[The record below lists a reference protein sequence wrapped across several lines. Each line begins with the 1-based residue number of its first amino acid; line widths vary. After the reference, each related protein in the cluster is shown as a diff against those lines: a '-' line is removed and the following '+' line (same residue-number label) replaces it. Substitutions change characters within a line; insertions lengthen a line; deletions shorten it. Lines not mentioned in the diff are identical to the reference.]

1 MRELPSPQEILEL
14 FQQDPQRTF
23 RLRELVLE
31 LGLRSSQ
38 ARELKSLLKDL
49 ARSRKLVYLKKNHYA
64 LVHKGRHAAAE
75 TVAAVYDRRG
85 EAPRLQAGG
94 QRPPLQSNQS
104 LRGADQE
111 LPLGGQRP
119 PLQTAKSR
127 SLVSGRLIGHRDGY
141 GFVVPDAPL
150 AGTDLDIY
158 IPPDGMGSALHG
170 DRVEVHVQR
179 STKGFRGEGRMEG
192 RVVQVIE
199 RAQKTV
205 VGQFHCGARY
215 NYVMPFDQRIP
226 FEIVIPR
233 GQELPEVE
241 MVQPTQMA
249 TPSHPLTPGPS
260 LPRGRGEPVS
270 QGLLSRHR
278 QFGGKSEGRSTVTAV
293 PDRRTARDLDGL
305 IVDVEI
311 TNYPAPAA
319 LPRGR
324 VLEVLGCRE
333 EFGVDVEIMIRK
345 FHLPHRFPA
354 DVLAE
359 ASAAPQYIPERD
371 REARR
376 DFRGLP
382 IVTIDGETAK
392 DFDDAVYVERL
403 ASGNFLLHVHIA
415 DVSHYVRPGSALD
428 REARLRGT
436 SVYFPDRA
444 VPMLP
449 LELSN
454 GICSLNPHVDRLVM
468 SALMEFDAGGHLVEC
483 ELLPGIIRSAER
495 MTYTAVRDILA
506 GEPAACQRYATLI
519 PDFKRMEEL
528 ARLLARRREQRG
540 SIDFDLP
547 EPEIEFDEHGR
558 MTGITRSERNFAHR
572 IIEEFMLAANEAVAS
587 YLEGKG
593 IPSLYRIH
601 EKPEAK
607 KVIEFEEIA
616 ATFGYSLGIELPAA
630 RRTRLRLRDERDR
643 HPRFHETFE
652 GELKISPY
660 NYQRLTQ
667 RLEGKP
673 EERIL
678 SYLMLRS
685 LKQARYSEENVGH
698 FALAAPTYTHFTS
711 PIRRYPDLIVHRI
724 LKAALAQE
732 GGRARTTRE
741 QGVGEVLRE
750 REARAAEGE
759 EKSTTVI
766 LSEAKDLRSS
776 FRPNDTRK
784 TAELRGVY
792 PERTAGILRFAQN
805 DKRRDQHDRIGFSQS
820 FAADETPALPG
831 AAFVHPLELHALGI
845 ETSEAERRAADAERE
860 LIEWKK
866 VSFMAQ
872 HVGDEFEAL
881 IINLIKHGFFV
892 ELTDLFVEGFV
903 PLANLGDDSYVY
915 RERLRAIIGQHSKR
929 AFRLGERLRVR
940 LVRIDRSENKL
951 EFSVAE

>member
-1 MRELPSPQEILEL
+1 MREFPSLQEVLKL
-14 FQQDPQRTF
+14 FERDPQRTF
-23 RLRELVLE
+23 RLRELVVE

-38 ARELKSLLKDL
+38 ARELKSLLRDL
-49 ARSRKLVYLKKNHYA
+49 ARSKKLVYLKKNHYA
-64 LVHKGRHAAAE
+64 LVHKGRHAASEA
-75 TVAAVYDRRG
+75 VAAVYDRRG
-85 EAPRLQAGG
+85 EGPRLQVGG
-94 QRPPLQSNQS
+94 H
-104 LRGADQE
+104 
-111 LPLGGQRP
+111 RP
-119 PLQTAKSR
+119 PLQTAKSPNV
-127 SLVSGRLIGHRDGY
+127 VSGRLIGHRDGY

-150 AGTDLDIY
+150 AGTDLDIF

-170 DRVEVHVQR
+170 DRVQVHVQR
-179 STKGFRGEGRMEG
+179 SSKGFRGEGRMEG
-192 RVVQVIE
+192 RVIQVTE

-205 VGQFHCGARY
+205 VGQFHSSPHY

-226 FEIVIPR
+226 FEIVIPAGKEYPDVGAVR
-233 GQELPEVE
+233 EP
-241 MVQPTQMA
+241 
-249 TPSHPLTPGPS
+249 PL
-260 LPRGRGEPVS
+260 R
-270 QGLLSRHR
+270 RHR
-278 QFGGKSEGRSTVTAV
+278 QFGGESEGRSAV
-293 PDRRTARDLDGL
+293 SPVPRLRDRQSDRDLDGL

-311 TNYPAPAA
+311 TDYPRPAA

-324 VLEVLGCRE
+324 VIEVLGRRE

-359 ASAAPQYIPERD
+359 AGAAPQYIPERD
-371 REARR
+371 RERRR

-403 ASGNFLLHVHIA
+403 AWGNYLLHVHIA
-415 DVSHYVRPGSALD
+415 DVAHYVRPGSALD

-468 SALMEFDAGGHLVEC
+468 SALLEFDPEGRLVEC
-483 ELLPGIIRSAER
+483 ELLPGIVRSAER
-495 MTYTAVRDILA
+495 MTYTTVRDILA
-506 GEPAACQRYATLI
+506 GEPAACQRYAALA
-519 PDFKRMEEL
+519 PNFKRMEEL
-528 ARLLARRREQRG
+528 ARLLNRRREDRG

-587 YLEGKG
+587 YLESKG

-601 EKPEAK
+601 EKPDAK

-630 RRTRLRLRDERDR
+630 RRTRLQLRDERDR
-643 HPRFHETFE
+643 YPRFHEAIE

-660 NYQRLTQ
+660 NYQRLTK

-732 GGRARTTRE
+732 GGSVRTIREQGTGNRE
-741 QGVGEVLRE
+741 QGVGDRIRGERLRAPVNLV
-750 REARAAEGE
+750 RRRDARA
-759 EKSTTVI
+759 
-766 LSEAKDLRSS
+766 
-776 FRPNDTRK
+776 
-784 TAELRGVY
+784 
-792 PERTAGILRFAQN
+792 TAG
-805 DKRRDQHDRIGFSQS
+805 
-820 FAADETPALPG
+820 ETPTGRGRPLALQLPG
-831 AAFVHPLELHALGI
+831 ASFVHPQELHALGL

-881 IINLIKHGFFV
+881 IITLSKQGFFV
-892 ELTDLFVEGFV
+892 ELTDLFVEGFISLSS
-903 PLANLGDDSYVY
+903 LADDTYVY
-915 RERLRAIIGQHSKR
+915 RKRLRAIIGQYSKR

-940 LVRIDRSENKL
+940 LVRIDRSENRL

>member
-1 MRELPSPQEILEL
+1 MRELPSTQEILKL
-14 FQQDPQRTF
+14 FEQDPQRTF
-23 RLRELVLE
+23 RLRELVVE

-38 ARELKSLLKDL
+38 ARELKGLLKDL

-64 LVHKGRHAAAE
+64 LVHKGRHAAPEAV
-75 TVAAVYDRRG
+75 TAVYDRRG
-85 EAPRLQAGG
+85 EGPRMEAGG
-94 QRPPLQSNQS
+94 H
-104 LRGADQE
+104 
-111 LPLGGQRP
+111 RP

-127 SLVSGRLIGHRDGY
+127 NLVSGRLIGHRDGY

-150 AGTDLDIY
+150 AGTDLDIF
-158 IPPDGMGSALHG
+158 IPPNGMGSALHG

-179 STKGFRGEGRMEG
+179 SAKGFKGEGRMEG
-192 RVVQVIE
+192 RVVQVTE

-205 VGQFHCGARY
+205 VGQFHCGMHY
-215 NYVMPFDQRIP
+215 NYVIPFDQRIP

-233 GQELPEVE
+233 GKEHPNVGAVHGLSPEGFGPQGE
-241 MVQPTQMA
+241 
-249 TPSHPLTPGPS
+249 SPLQAGMI
-260 LPRGRGEPVS
+260 
-270 QGLLSRHR
+270 SRHR
-278 QFGGKSEGRSTVTAV
+278 QFGGESEGRSAEAAAY
-293 PDRRTARDLDGL
+293 DRRTARDLDGL

-311 TNYPAPAA
+311 TNYPGPAA

-324 VLEVLGCRE
+324 VLEVLGRRE

-359 ASAAPQYIPERD
+359 ADAVPQYIPERD

-403 ASGNFLLHVHIA
+403 AWGNYLLHVHIA
-415 DVSHYVRPGSALD
+415 DVAHYVRPGSTLD

-436 SVYFPDRA
+436 SVYFQDRA

-468 SALMEFDAGGHLVEC
+468 SALLEFDPEGRRVKY

-495 MTYTAVRDILA
+495 MTYTAVRDTLA
-506 GEPAACQRYATLI
+506 GEPAACQRYAALI

-528 ARLLARRREQRG
+528 ARLLARRREDRG

-601 EKPEAK
+601 EKPDAK

-616 ATFGYSLGIELPAA
+616 ASFGYSLGIELPAA

-643 HPRFHETFE
+643 YPRYHEALE
-652 GELKISPY
+652 GGLEINSL
-660 NYQRLTQ
+660 NYQRLTR

-685 LKQARYSEENVGH
+685 LKQARYSEENAGH

-724 LKAALAQE
+724 LKAALVAE
-732 GGRARTTRE
+732 NPS
-741 QGVGEVLRE
+741 LRE
-750 REARAAEGE
+750 WGARA
-759 EKSTTVI
+759 
-766 LSEAKDLRSS
+766 
-776 FRPNDTRK
+776 
-784 TAELRGVY
+784 
-792 PERTAGILRFAQN
+792 TAG
-805 DKRRDQHDRIGFSQS
+805 
-820 FAADETPALPG
+820 ETPTGRGRLPALPG
-831 AAFVHPLELHALGI
+831 AAFVLSQELHALGI
-845 ETSEAERRAADAERE
+845 ETSESERRAADAERE

-872 HVGDEFEAL
+872 HVGDEFEGL
-881 IINLIKHGFFV
+881 IISLVKQGLFV

-903 PLANLGDDSYVY
+903 PLANLGDDSYLY
-915 RERLRAIIGQHSKR
+915 RERLRAIIARHSKR
-929 AFRLGERLRVR
+929 AFRLGERIRVC
-940 LVRIDRSENKL
+940 LVRIDRLENKL
-951 EFSVAE
+951 EFCVAE

>member
-1 MRELPSPQEILEL
+1 MKGSGHKFRRIGQWADRQVGRKTAVVISVPSTKSFKCYTNKGDPMLEFPSRQEILKL
-14 FQQDPQRTF
+14 FEQDPQRTF

-38 ARELKSLLKDL
+38 ARELKSVLKDL
-49 ARSRKLVYLKKNHYA
+49 ARSKKLVYLKKNHYA
-64 LVHKGRHAAAE
+64 LVYKGRHAATDADGRSMPPVHIDPR
-75 TVAAVYDRRG
+75 TSKPAVR
-85 EAPRLQAGG
+85 ATHA
-94 QRPPLQSNQS
+94 
-104 LRGADQE
+104 
-111 LPLGGQRP
+111 
-119 PLQTAKSR
+119 AKSHNV
-127 SLVSGRLIGHRDGY
+127 VSGRLIGHRDGY
-141 GFVVPDAPL
+141 GFVVPDSPL
-150 AGTDLDIY
+150 AGTDLDIF

-170 DRVEVHVQR
+170 DRVEVHFQR
-179 STKGFRGEGRMEG
+179 STKGFKNEGRMEG
-192 RVVQVIE
+192 RVIQVIE

-205 VGQFHCGARY
+205 VGQFHAGTRY

-226 FEIVIPR
+226 FEIVIPDAAGVR
-233 GQELPEVE
+233 EP
-241 MVQPTQMA
+241 
-249 TPSHPLTPGPS
+249 
-260 LPRGRGEPVS
+260 PRR
-270 QGLLSRHR
+270 RDR
-278 QFGGKSEGRSTVTAV
+278 QFGGESEGRSAGAAAND
-293 PDRRTARDLDGL
+293 DRDARDLDGM

-311 TNYPAPAA
+311 TNFPRPAT

-324 VLEVLGCRE
+324 VIEVLGRRE
-333 EFGVDVEIMIRK
+333 DFGVDVEIMIRK

-359 ASAAPQYIPERD
+359 ADAAPQYIPERD
-371 REARR
+371 CEGRR

-403 ASGNFLLHVHIA
+403 ASGNYLLHVHIA
-415 DVSHYVRPGSALD
+415 DVAHYVRPDSALD
-428 REARLRGT
+428 REAHLRGT

-454 GICSLNPHVDRLVM
+454 GICSLNPRLDRLVM
-468 SALMEFDAGGHLVEC
+468 SALMEFDAEGRMVEY
-483 ELLPGIIRSAER
+483 ELLPGVVRSAER

-506 GEPAACQRYATLI
+506 GEAAACQRYAALL
-519 PDFKRMEEL
+519 PEFKLMEEL
-528 ARLLARRREQRG
+528 ARLLARRREERG

-572 IIEEFMLAANEAVAS
+572 LIEEFMLAANEAVAS

-601 EKPEAK
+601 EKPNPK

-616 ATFGYSLGIELPAA
+616 AGFGYSLGIELPPA
-630 RRTRLRLRDERDR
+630 RRTRMHLRDERDR
-643 HPRFHETFE
+643 HPRFHEMLE
-652 GELKISPY
+652 GELKISPF
-660 NYQRLTQ
+660 NYQRLTK

-724 LKAALAQE
+724 LKAALTHE
-732 GGRARTTRE
+732 GGSVRKIRE
-741 QGVGEVLRE
+741 QGTGTGV
-750 REARAAEGE
+750 
-759 EKSTTVI
+759 
-766 LSEAKDLRSS
+766 
-776 FRPNDTRK
+776 RPAP
-784 TAELRGVY
+784 TA
-792 PERTAGILRFAQN
+792 Q
-805 DKRRDQHDRIGFSQS
+805 
-820 FAADETPALPG
+820 LPG
-831 AAFVHPLELHALGI
+831 AAFVAQEELHALGL
-845 ETSEAERRAADAERE
+845 ETSASERRAADAERE

-866 VSFMAQ
+866 VLFMAQ

-903 PLANLGDDSYVY
+903 PLSSLEDDYYVY
-915 RERLRAIIGQHSKR
+915 RERLRAIIGQRSKR
-929 AFRLGERLRVR
+929 VFRLGERIRVC
-940 LVRIDRSENKL
+940 LVRIDRMENKL
-951 EFSVAE
+951 EFSVADS

>member
-1 MRELPSPQEILEL
+1 MRELPSPQEVLKL
-14 FQQDPQRTF
+14 FEQDPQRTF
-23 RLRELVLE
+23 RLRELVVE

-49 ARSRKLVYLKKNHYA
+49 ARSRRLVYLRKNHYA
-64 LVHKGRHAAAE
+64 LLHKGRHAASEA
-75 TVAAVYDRRG
+75 RG
-85 EAPRLQAGG
+85 RGLPPAHVSKSPNLVSRDPSGLHRLRACAT
-94 QRPPLQSNQS
+94 NV
-104 LRGADQE
+104 
-111 LPLGGQRP
+111 
-119 PLQTAKSR
+119 
-127 SLVSGRLIGHRDGY
+127 VSGRLIGHRDGY
-141 GFVVPDAPL
+141 GFVVPDVPL
-150 AGTDLDIY
+150 AGTDLDIF

-179 STKGFRGEGRMEG
+179 STKGFKGEGRLEG
-192 RVVQVIE
+192 RVIQVTE

-226 FEIVIPR
+226 FEIVIPP
-233 GQELPEVE
+233 GQEFPEVGA
-241 MVQPTQMA
+241 VPDRIGTGRD
-249 TPSHPLTPGPS
+249 PSPEGFGPQ
-260 LPRGRGEPVS
+260 GEPP
-270 QGLLSRHR
+270 LHRHR
-278 QFGGKSEGRSTVTAV
+278 QFGGESEGRSAV
-293 PDRRTARDLDGL
+293 AAVPRLPDRRNAHELDGL
-305 IVDVEI
+305 IVDVEV
-311 TNYPAPAA
+311 TNYPGPAA

-324 VLEVLGCRE
+324 VIEVLGRRE

-359 ASAAPQYIPERD
+359 ASAAPQFIPERD

-403 ASGNFLLHVHIA
+403 AGGNYLLHVHIA
-415 DVSHYVRPGSALD
+415 DVAHYVRPGSALD

-468 SALMEFDAGGHLVEC
+468 SALLEFDPEGRLVEY
-483 ELLPGIIRSAER
+483 ELLPGVIRSAER

-506 GEPAACQRYATLI
+506 GEPAACQRYAALI
-519 PDFKRMEEL
+519 LNFKRMEEL
-528 ARLLARRREQRG
+528 ARLLSRRREDRG

-547 EPEIEFDEHGR
+547 EPEIEFDERGR

-593 IPSLYRIH
+593 IRSLYRIH
-601 EKPEAK
+601 EKPDAK

-643 HPRFHETFE
+643 YPRFHEAIE
-652 GELKISPY
+652 GELKISPH
-660 NYQRLTQ
+660 NYQRLTK

-724 LKAALAQE
+724 LKAVLAQE
-732 GGRARTTRE
+732 GGGVRIAPREDGHRPTISSAERGSAAPSCGKPPAFRAAPYPSSLSGRAGR
-741 QGVGEVLRE
+741 LSLP
-750 REARAAEGE
+750 ARAERVSSDARLAERQ
-759 EKSTTVI
+759 S
-766 LSEAKDLRSS
+766 LSASRV
-776 FRPNDTRK
+776 RG
-784 TAELRGVY
+784 TAEPQAVQGRI
-792 PERTAGILRFAQN
+792 ERDLDDTGRW
-805 DKRRDQHDRIGFSQS
+805 S
-820 FAADETPALPG
+820 PLPG
-831 AAFVHPLELHALGI
+831 AAFVHPQELHALGV
-845 ETSEAERRAADAERE
+845 EASESERRAADAERE

-881 IINLIKHGFFV
+881 IISLIKQGFFV

-903 PLANLGDDSYVY
+903 PLASLEDDIYVY

-929 AFRLGERLRVR
+929 AFRLGQRIRVR
-940 LVRIDRSENKL
+940 LVRIDRSESKL

>member
-1 MRELPSPQEILEL
+1 MREFPSPQEILRL
-14 FQQDPQRTF
+14 FEQDPQRTF

-38 ARELKSLLKDL
+38 ARELKSVLKDL
-49 ARSRKLVYLKKNHYA
+49 ARGRKLVYLKKNHYA
-64 LVHKGRHAAAE
+64 LVHKGRHAASEALG
-75 TVAAVYDRRG
+75 RG
-85 EAPRLQAGG
+85 LPPARLSKSPNEVGARHGVPLRSIPPA
-94 QRPPLQSNQS
+94 RPS
-104 LRGADQE
+104 
-111 LPLGGQRP
+111 
-119 PLQTAKSR
+119 KSTNV
-127 SLVSGRLIGHRDGY
+127 VSGRLIGHRAGY
-141 GFVVPDAPL
+141 GFVVPDLPL
-150 AGTDLDIY
+150 AGTDLDIF

-179 STKGFRGEGRMEG
+179 SSKGFTGEARMEG
-192 RVVQVIE
+192 RVIQVTE

-205 VGQFHCGARY
+205 VGQFHCGPQY

-226 FEIVIPR
+226 FEIVIPN
-233 GQELPEVE
+233 GQEFPEVGAVRE
-241 MVQPTQMA
+241 PTDDVGA
-249 TPSHPLTPGPS
+249 VREPPLH
-260 LPRGRGEPVS
+260 
-270 QGLLSRHR
+270 RHR
-278 QFGGKSEGRSTVTAV
+278 QFGGESEGRSAV
-293 PDRRTARDLDGL
+293 AAVYDRRTSRDLDEL

-311 TNYPAPAA
+311 TTYPRPAA

-324 VLEVLGCRE
+324 VIEILGRRD

-371 REARR
+371 REPRR

-403 ASGNFLLHVHIA
+403 AWGNYLLHVHIA
-415 DVSHYVRPGSALD
+415 DVAHYVRPGSALD

-449 LELSN
+449 LELSS
-454 GICSLNPHVDRLVM
+454 GICSLNPQVDRLVM
-468 SALMEFDAGGHLVEC
+468 SALLEIDPEGRLVEY

-506 GEPAACQRYATLI
+506 GEPAACQRYAALVLN
-519 PDFKRMEEL
+519 FKLMEEL
-528 ARLLARRREQRG
+528 ARLLAHRREARG

-547 EPEIEFDEHGR
+547 EPEVEFDEYGR

-601 EKPEAK
+601 EKPDVK

-630 RRTRLRLRDERDR
+630 RRTRTRLRDERDR
-643 HPRFHETFE
+643 YPRFYEAVE

-660 NYQRLTQ
+660 NYQRLTK

-711 PIRRYPDLIVHRI
+711 PIRRYPDLTVHRI

-732 GGRARTTRE
+732 RGVASTIRE
-741 QGVGEVLRE
+741 QGTGNRKQGIGNRTRGEGLRAPANLVRE
-750 REARAAEGE
+750 RDAHA
-759 EKSTTVI
+759 
-766 LSEAKDLRSS
+766 
-776 FRPNDTRK
+776 
-784 TAELRGVY
+784 
-792 PERTAGILRFAQN
+792 TAG
-805 DKRRDQHDRIGFSQS
+805 G
-820 FAADETPALPG
+820 TPAPQLPG
-831 AAFVHPLELHALGI
+831 AAFVDPQELHALGL
-845 ETSEAERRAADAERE
+845 ETSEAERRAAEAERE
-860 LIEWKK
+860 LMEWKK

-881 IINLIKHGFFV
+881 IIGLIKQGFFV

-903 PLANLGDDSYVY
+903 PLSNLSDDSYVY

-929 AFRLGERLRVR
+929 AFHLGEPIRVC
-940 LVRIDRSENKL
+940 LVRIDRSGNKL

>member
-1 MRELPSPQEILEL
+1 MREFPSPQEILKL
-14 FQQDPQRTF
+14 FEQDPQRTF

-38 ARELKSLLKDL
+38 ARELKSVLKDL
-49 ARSRKLVYLKKNHYA
+49 ARGRKLVYLKKNHYA
-64 LVHKGRHAAAE
+64 LVHKGRHAASE
-75 TVAAVYDRRG
+75 PPGRSV
-85 EAPRLQAGG
+85 PQA
-94 QRPPLQSNQS
+94 RPS
-104 LRGADQE
+104 
-111 LPLGGQRP
+111 
-119 PLQTAKSR
+119 KSPNV
-127 SLVSGRLIGHRDGY
+127 VSGRLIGHRDGY
-141 GFVVPDAPL
+141 GFVVPDVPL
-150 AGTDLDIY
+150 AGTDLDIF

-179 STKGFRGEGRMEG
+179 STKGFRGEARMEG
-192 RVVQVIE
+192 RVIQVTE

-205 VGQFHCGARY
+205 VGQFHCGPQY

-226 FEIVIPR
+226 FEIVIPH
-233 GQELPEVE
+233 GQEFPEVGAVRE
-241 MVQPTQMA
+241 P
-249 TPSHPLTPGPS
+249 PLPGPT
-260 LPRGRGEPVS
+260 LGQGGLAQADDVGAVREPPL
-270 QGLLSRHR
+270 QAGTLSRDR
-278 QFGGKSEGRSTVTAV
+278 QFGGESKGRSAV
-293 PDRRTARDLDGL
+293 APVPRLRDRQSARDLDEL

-311 TNYPAPAA
+311 TTYAGPAA

-324 VLEVLGCRE
+324 VIEVLGRRD

-354 DVLAE
+354 EVLAE

-371 REARR
+371 PALRDRR

-403 ASGNFLLHVHIA
+403 AWGNYLLHVHIA
-415 DVSHYVRPGSALD
+415 DVAHYVRPGSALD

-468 SALMEFDAGGHLVEC
+468 SALLEIDPEGLLVGY

-495 MTYTAVRDILA
+495 MTYTAVRDLLA
-506 GEPAACQRYATLI
+506 GEPAACQRYAALL
-519 PDFKRMEEL
+519 PNFKRMEEL
-528 ARLLARRREQRG
+528 ARLLARRREDRG

-601 EKPEAK
+601 EKPDAK

-643 HPRFHETFE
+643 YPRFHEVLE
-652 GELKISPY
+652 GELKISSY
-660 NYQRLTQ
+660 NYQRLTK

-732 GGRARTTRE
+732 GGGARTIRE
-741 QGVGEVLRE
+741 QGIGNREQGIGNRIRREGLRPNRDAVRE
-750 REARAAEGE
+750 RDARA
-759 EKSTTVI
+759 
-766 LSEAKDLRSS
+766 
-776 FRPNDTRK
+776 
-784 TAELRGVY
+784 
-792 PERTAGILRFAQN
+792 TAG
-805 DKRRDQHDRIGFSQS
+805 
-820 FAADETPALPG
+820 ETPAPQLPG
-831 AAFVHPLELHALGI
+831 AAFVDPQELHALGL
-845 ETSEAERRAADAERE
+845 ETSESERRAADAERE

-881 IINLIKHGFFV
+881 IIGLIKQGFFV

-903 PLANLGDDSYVY
+903 PVSNLGDDFYVY

-929 AFRLGERLRVR
+929 AFRLGERIRVC

>member
-1 MRELPSPQEILEL
+1 MREFPSSQEILKL
-14 FQQDPQRTF
+14 FQQEPQRTF

-38 ARELKSLLKDL
+38 ARELKCVLKDL
-49 ARSRKLVYLKKNHYA
+49 AHSRKLVYLKKNHYA
-64 LVHKGRHAAAE
+64 LVHKGRHAAPEAVA
-75 TVAAVYDRRG
+75 TVSDRRPG
-85 EAPRLQAGG
+85 ASGAVTPASARPGG
-94 QRPPLQSNQS
+94 HR
-104 LRGADQE
+104 A
-111 LPLGGQRP
+111 
-119 PLQTAKSR
+119 PLQTAKSPNV
-127 SLVSGRLIGHRDGY
+127 VSGRLIGHRDGY
-141 GFVVPDAPL
+141 GFVVPDVPL
-150 AGTDLDIY
+150 AGTDLDIF
-158 IPPDGMGSALHG
+158 IPPDGMSSALHG

-192 RVVQVIE
+192 RIIRVTE

-205 VGQFHCGARY
+205 VGQFHAGPRY
-215 NYVMPFDQRIP
+215 NYVMPFDQRLP
-226 FEIVIPR
+226 FEVVIPR
-233 GQELPEVE
+233 GQEFPDVE
-241 MVQPTQMA
+241 AEQLRENA
-249 TPSHPLTPGPS
+249 SALNALTPGPS
-260 LPRGRGEPVS
+260 PPGGRAELDS
-270 QGLLSRHR
+270 RRALSRHR
-278 QFGGKSEGRSTVTAV
+278 QFGGESESRSALTAASH
-293 PDRRTARDLDGL
+293 PQTARDLDGL

-311 TNYPAPAA
+311 TDYPGPTS
-319 LPRGR
+319 LTHGR
-324 VLEVLGCRE
+324 VIEILGRRD

-345 FHLPHRFPA
+345 FHLPHRFPS

-371 REARR
+371 RESRR
-376 DFRGLP
+376 DFRAWP

-403 ASGNFLLHVHIA
+403 AGGNYLLHVHIA
-415 DVSHYVRPGSALD
+415 DVAHYVRPGSALD

-468 SALMEFDAGGHLVEC
+468 SALLEFDSEGRLVEC

-506 GEPAACQRYATLI
+506 GEPAACQRYAALV
-519 PDFKRMEEL
+519 PNFKVMEEL
-528 ARLLARRREQRG
+528 ARLLARRREERG

-587 YLEGKG
+587 YLESKG

-601 EKPEAK
+601 EKPDAK

-616 ATFGYSLGIELPAA
+616 ATFGYSLGIELPPA
-630 RRTRLRLRDERDR
+630 RRTRLRFRDERDR
-643 HPRFHETFE
+643 YPRFHEAIE

-660 NYQRLTQ
+660 DYQRLTK

-673 EERIL
+673 EERVL

-685 LKQARYSEENVGH
+685 LKQARYSEENAGH

-732 GGRARTTRE
+732 GGRVRETRGQGIGSRE
-741 QGVGEVLRE
+741 Q
-750 REARAAEGE
+750 A
-759 EKSTTVI
+759 
-766 LSEAKDLRSS
+766 RSS
-776 FRPNDTRK
+776 VAQGTR
-784 TAELRGVY
+784 ARVRG
-792 PERTAGILRFAQN
+792 
-805 DKRRDQHDRIGFSQS
+805 
-820 FAADETPALPG
+820 TPAAQLPG
-831 AAFVHPLELHALGI
+831 AAFVHPEELHALGL
-845 ETSEAERRAADAERE
+845 ETSESERRAADAERE

-881 IINLIKHGFFV
+881 IIGLIKQGFFV

-903 PLANLGDDSYVY
+903 PLSSLEDDFYVY
-915 RERLRAIIGQHSKR
+915 RERQRAIIGQHSKR
-929 AFRLGERLRVR
+929 TFRLGQRIRVY

-951 EFSVAE
+951 EFSVADS

>member
-1 MRELPSPQEILEL
+1 
-14 FQQDPQRTF
+14 
-23 RLRELVLE
+23 
-31 LGLRSSQ
+31 
-38 ARELKSLLKDL
+38 
-49 ARSRKLVYLKKNHYA
+49 
-64 LVHKGRHAAAE
+64 
-75 TVAAVYDRRG
+75 
-85 EAPRLQAGG
+85 
-94 QRPPLQSNQS
+94 
-104 LRGADQE
+104 
-111 LPLGGQRP
+111 
-119 PLQTAKSR
+119 
-127 SLVSGRLIGHRDGY
+127 LIGHRDGY

-150 AGTDLDIY
+150 AGTDVDIF

-192 RVVQVIE
+192 RIIRVTD

-205 VGQFHCGARY
+205 VGQFHSGQRY

-226 FEIVIPR
+226 FEIVIPDVGAVR
-233 GQELPEVE
+233 EP
-241 MVQPTQMA
+241 
-249 TPSHPLTPGPS
+249 PL
-260 LPRGRGEPVS
+260 R
-270 QGLLSRHR
+270 RHR
-278 QFGGKSEGRSTVTAV
+278 QFGGESEGRSAIAPAGDQTRGEDSHARAGERLALH
-293 PDRRTARDLDGL
+293 PLHFGHRNARDLDGL

-311 TNYPAPAA
+311 TNYPRPMA
-319 LPRGR
+319 LPCGR
-324 VLEVLGCRE
+324 VLEVLGRRD

-345 FHLPHRFPA
+345 FHLPHRFPS

-359 ASAAPQYIPERD
+359 ASAAPEYIPER
-371 REARR
+371 EHESRR
-376 DFRGLP
+376 DFRALP

-403 ASGNFLLHVHIA
+403 ANGNYLLHVHIA
-415 DVSHYVRPGSALD
+415 DVAHYVRPGSALD

-454 GICSLNPHVDRLVM
+454 GICSLNPHADRLVM
-468 SALMEFDAGGHLVEC
+468 SALLEFDSQGRLVEY

-506 GEPAACQRYATLI
+506 GEHAACQHYAALV
-519 PDFKRMEEL
+519 PNFKVMEEL
-528 ARLLARRREQRG
+528 ARLLARRREERG

-587 YLEGKG
+587 YLESKG

-601 EKPEAK
+601 EKPDAK

-616 ATFGYSLGIELPAA
+616 ATFGYSLGIELPPAH
-630 RRTRLRLRDERDR
+630 RTRLRFRDERDR
-643 HPRFHETFE
+643 YPRFHEAIE

-660 NYQRLTQ
+660 DYQRLTK

-732 GGRARTTRE
+732 GGSVREIRGQGIGQRE
-741 QGVGEVLRE
+741 Q
-750 REARAAEGE
+750 ARGSVALG
-759 EKSTTVI
+759 TR
-766 LSEAKDLRSS
+766 AKVRGT
-776 FRPNDTRK
+776 P
-784 TAELRGVY
+784 TA
-792 PERTAGILRFAQN
+792 Q
-805 DKRRDQHDRIGFSQS
+805 
-820 FAADETPALPG
+820 LPG
-831 AAFVHPLELHALGI
+831 AAFVLPQELHALGL
-845 ETSEAERRAADAERE
+845 ETSESERRAADAERE

-872 HVGDEFEAL
+872 HLGDEFEAL
-881 IINLIKHGFFV
+881 IISLIKQGFFV

-903 PLANLGDDSYVY
+903 PLSSLGDDFYVY
-915 RERLRAIIGQHSKR
+915 RERQRAIIGQHSKR
-929 AFRLGERLRVR
+929 TFLLGQRIRVC